1 MPDEVETLNGYRFR
15 EKDQTPSY
23 QRSTS
28 LKKTCFKAKTS
39 IPVALKKKKK
49 RKRQEVESN
58 K

>member
-28 LKKTCFKAKTS
+28 LKKSCFKAKNKNS
-39 IPVALKKKKK
+39 CSVKKKKEK
-49 RKRQEVESN
+49 KKARGRKQ
-58 K
+58 

>member
-28 LKKTCFKAKTS
+28 LKKSCFKAKTR
-39 IPVALKKKKK
+39 IPVALKKKKEK
-49 RKRQEVESN
+49 KKARGRKQ
-58 K
+58 

>member
-39 IPVALKKKKK
+39 IPVALKKKKEK
-49 RKRQEVESN
+49 KKARGRKQ
-58 K
+58 